1 MRRIP
6 KLKKLSNKEL
16 MESAFTQIEKD
27 LGFHIK
33 DKEYGNTYFIFEG
46 NDDSVCHFHIK
57 EIPRISFCIL
67 VNR

>member
-46 NDDSVCHFHIK
+46 NDDSICQFHIK
-57 EIPRISFCIL
+57 EIPRISFCFL
-67 VNR
+67 VGR